1 MPPAGPASS
10 PARAIWDVSEQGQAL
25 LAVLFPHLAGLRVHR
40 IEDVTDAV
48 IIVASCRAEAA
59 CCPRCGQQPARV
71 HGGYSRMVADG
82 AAGGRPV
89 LIVLLVRR
97 FRCRNPACPAVTFAE
112 QAAGVSVRYRRRSVP
127 LLGML
132 AGFGLELAGRA
143 ATRLAGTLGIAVHPS
158 TVLRLVMALPDPPVT
173 AAPQV
178 TGVDDF
184 ALRKGHVYG
193 TVVAD
198 AQSGDVI
205 DLLPDRE
212 AGTLAEWLKA
222 HPGAEVICRDR
233 AGAYAEAARDG
244 APGAIQVADRWHLWH
259 NLAEYAEKT
268 VTRHRGCLKDQPAAG
283 ETGDKD
289 APGPA
294 DTPGPEQAEAAPV
307 TQDGSLDVCGRERQM
322 ARRTRERYAEIRQR
336 LDAGQP
342 QAAIRRA
349 TGLDRRT
356 VQKYARAASADEL
369 VASMSRDS
377 KLDEFKPYICQR
389 WNQGLTEAAQIHA
402 ELRQHGWT
410 GSPQTVRRYVH
421 LLRKTGPAVTP
432 APAVPKTREITRWL
446 LSRPASLGDDDQARL
461 AAVRAS
467 CPHLDSLAGHIRDFA
482 DMMTRRQGLL
492 ALEGWLTRVEAD
504 DQPDLH
510 SLAAGI
516 RRDQDAVTA
525 GLALPYHSGAMEG
538 NVNKIKMIKRQMY
551 GRAGFALLRKRVI
564 LHPALPDHKIRG
576 RAPLV
581 SSGTRGE
588 CRLTGR
594 NLCR

>member
-10 PARAIWDVSEQGQAL
+10 PARAIWDISEQGQAL
-25 LAVLFPHLAGLRVHR
+25 LAVLFPHLAGLCVHR
-40 IEDVTDAV
+40 VEDVTDAV
-48 IIVASCRAEAA
+48 IIVASCRVEAA
-59 CCPRCGQQPARV
+59 CCPRCGQESARV
-71 HGGYSRMVADG
+71 HGRYSRMVADG

-143 ATRLAGTLGIAVHPS
+143 ATRLSGTLGIAVHSS

-173 AAPQV
+173 AAPQI

-198 AQSGDVI
+198 AESGDVI

-212 AGTLAEWLKA
+212 AGTLEEWLKA

-233 AGAYAEAARDG
+233 AGAYAEGARGG

-283 ETGDKD
+283 DAGDQD
-289 APGPA
+289 APAVP
-294 DTPGPEQAEAAPV
+294 
-307 TQDGSLDVCGRERQM
+307 DGSLDVCGRERQL
-322 ARRTRERYAEIRQR
+322 AVRTRERYAEIRER

-356 VQKYARAASADEL
+356 VQKYARAASAEEL
-369 VASMSRDS
+369 LASMSRES

-402 ELRQHGWT
+402 ELQQRGWT

-421 LLRKTGPAVTP
+421 LLRQSGPAVTP

-446 LSRPASLGDDDQARL
+446 LSRPGSPGDGDQARL
-461 AAVRAS
+461 AAVRAG
-467 CPHLDSLAGHIRDFA
+467 CPHLDALARHIRDFA
-482 DMMTRRQGLL
+482 EMMTRRQGLL
-492 ALEGWLTRVEAD
+492 ALEDWLTRVEAD
-504 DQPDLH
+504 DQPELH
-510 SLAAGI
+510 SFATGI
-516 RRDQDAVTA
+516 RRDQEAVTA
-525 GLALPYHSGAMEG
+525 GLALTYSSAAMEG

-564 LHPALPDHKIRG
+564 LHPALPGSQNSRQSHG
-576 RAPLV
+576 A
-581 SSGTRGE
+581 
-588 CRLTGR
+588 
-594 NLCR
+594 

>member
-1 MPPAGPASS
+1 MPSAGAVT
-10 PARAIWDVSEQGQAL
+10 AAGRVLEVSGHGEEL
-25 LAVLFPHLAGLRVHR
+25 LFMLFPHLRGLRVGQV
-40 IEDVTDAV
+40 EDTGDAV
-48 IIVASCRAEAA
+48 VIRTSCRAAQA
-59 CCPRCGQQPARV
+59 RCPLCGAVSSRV
-71 HGGYSRMVADG
+71 HGGYARVVADG

-89 LIVLLVRR
+89 LIALSVRR
-97 FRCRNPACPAVTFAE
+97 FRCPEPSCPRATFAE
-112 QAAGVSVRYRRRSVP
+112 QAGGVSERYRRRSVP

-132 AGFGLELAGRA
+132 AGFGLELAGQA
-143 ATRLAGTLGIAVHPS
+143 AARLAGTMGMPVHSS

-173 AAPQV
+173 AAPTV

-198 AQSGDVI
+198 AESGDVI

-212 AGTLAEWLKA
+212 AATLREWLKA

-233 AGAYAEAARDG
+233 AGAYAEGARDG

-268 VTRHRGCLKDQPAAG
+268 VTRHRGCLKEQPAADAA
-283 ETGDKD
+283 GDE
-289 APGPA
+289 
-294 DTPGPEQAEAAPV
+294 DTPAVP
-307 TQDGSLDVCGRERQM
+307 DGSLDVCGRERQM

-342 QAAIRRA
+342 EAAIRRA

-369 VASMSRDS
+369 VAGMSRES
-377 KLDEFKPYICQR
+377 RLDEFKPYICQR
-389 WNQGLTEAAQIHA
+389 WNQGLTDASQIHA
-402 ELRQHGWT
+402 ELRQRGWT

-421 LLRKTGPAVTP
+421 LLRQAGPAVTP
-432 APAVPKTREITRWL
+432 APAVPKAREITRWL
-446 LSRPASLGDDDQARL
+446 LSRPGSLDDGDQARL
-461 AAVRAS
+461 AAVRAG
-467 CPHLDSLAGHIRDFA
+467 CPHLDALAGHIRDFA
-482 DMMTRRQGLL
+482 GMMTRRQGLL
-492 ALEGWLTRVEAD
+492 ALEDWLTRVEAD
-504 DQPDLH
+504 DQPELH

-516 RRDQDAVTA
+516 RRDQEAVTA

-564 LHPALPDHKIRG
+564 LHPA
-576 RAPLV
+576 
-581 SSGTRGE
+581 
-588 CRLTGR
+588 
-594 NLCR
+594 